1 MPKLILRS
9 PNHLGDSVMALSA
22 VGALRDLFKDSQIIV
37 LAPDSVS
44 GLFKHHPS
52 VDETLQIK
60 SGESH
65 GLKSISAA
73 RSALSAAGD
82 GFEIGIL
89 LTDSF
94 SAAAGFKS
102 AAVTN
107 SYGFSANGR
116 RPLLKASLKPPP
128 KSGARIHRSILY
140 QRLVRFAAEKF
151 WANPYWVKDVNFERA
166 EIYLSEV
173 ERLSAAGILERGMV
187 SEEGFVALSPRAV
200 AESRR
205 WGLDKYTELARK
217 IVNELG
223 LSVVLVGSADDKEN
237 GDALQE
243 RVGTGVIN
251 LCGTTKVRGAAAIL
265 ERARAFVGNDSGLGH
280 LAALVNIPLVIL
292 SGADDP
298 AVTSP
303 VSNKKKIIIQSELEC
318 ISCVKNKCPKTG
330 DQHMRCMRE
339 ISVAEVFEALCVST
353 SNAGDPA

>member
-1 MPKLILRS
+1 MPKLVLRS
-9 PNHLGDSVMALSA
+9 PNHLGDSIMALSA
-22 VGALRDLFKDSQIIV
+22 VAALRDLFKDSHISL

-44 GLFKHHPS
+44 GLFKRHPA

-65 GLKSISAA
+65 GLKSIAA
-73 RSALSAAGD
+73 TRAALSAAGD

-107 SYGFSANGR
+107 NYGFSANGR
-116 RPLLKASLKPPP
+116 RALLKASLKPPP
-128 KSGARIHRSILY
+128 KSGALIHRSILY

-151 WANPYWVKDVNFERA
+151 WTNPYWVKDVMFDRA
-166 EIYLSEV
+166 EIYLSEI
-173 ERLSAAGILERGMV
+173 ERSSAAGILDRGGV
-187 SEEGFVALSPRAV
+187 SEAGFVAISPRAV

-205 WGLDKYTELARK
+205 WGLDNYTELARR

-223 LSVVLVGSADDKEN
+223 LSVCLVGSSDDKEY
-237 GDALQE
+237 GEILQE

-251 LCGTTKVRGAAAIL
+251 LCGATKVRGAAAIL
-265 ERARAFVGNDSGLGH
+265 ERALAFVGNDSGLGH

-292 SGADDP
+292 SGADAP

-303 VSNKKKIIIQSELEC
+303 VSEKKTIIIRSELEC
-318 ISCVKNKCPKTG
+318 ISCVKNECPKTG
-330 DQHMRCMRE
+330 AQHLRCMRE
-339 ISVAEVFEALCVST
+339 ISVAEVFNTLEVTLTGAGKST
-353 SNAGDPA
+353 

>member
-1 MPKLILRS
+1 MPKVVLRS
-9 PNHLGDSVMALSA
+9 PNHLGDAVMALSA
-22 VGALRDLFKDSQIIV
+22 VGALRDLFKDSQISV

-44 GLFKHHPS
+44 GLFKRHPS
-52 VDETLQIK
+52 VDETLQLK

-65 GLKSISAA
+65 GMKSIGATRAA
-73 RSALSAAGD
+73 LGAVGD

-128 KSGARIHRSILY
+128 KSGARIHRSKLY

-151 WANPYWVKDVNFERA
+151 WANPYWVKDVNFERP

-173 ERLSAAGILERGMV
+173 ERLSAAGILERGNV
-187 SEEGFVALSPRAV
+187 SDDGFVALSPRAV

-205 WGLDKYTELARK
+205 WGLDKYSELARK
-217 IVNELG
+217 IVNELK
-223 LSVVLVGSADDKEN
+223 LSVALVGSADDKED

-251 LCGTTKVRGAAAIL
+251 LCGATKVRGAAAIL

-303 VSNKKKIIIQSELEC
+303 VSDTKKIIIQSQLEC
-318 ISCVKNKCPKTG
+318 ISCVKNECPKTG
-330 DQHMRCMRE
+330 DQHMRCMSE
-339 ISVAEVFEALCVST
+339 ISVAEVFDALRVSL
-353 SNAGDPA
+353 SNSGNSA